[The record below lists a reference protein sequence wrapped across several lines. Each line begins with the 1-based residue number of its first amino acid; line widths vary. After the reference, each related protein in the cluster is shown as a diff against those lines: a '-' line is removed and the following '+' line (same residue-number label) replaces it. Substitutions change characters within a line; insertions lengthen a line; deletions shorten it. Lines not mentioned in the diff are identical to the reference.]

1 MNNTTTSLCF
11 VTPAFGTDPKTSFV
25 PLIANE
31 LNYREYDVQG
41 VQFRNKES
49 STAFP
54 VQTLSTT
61 EIQTP
66 YWVGRWLFY
75 RRWKQ
80 KIHTYLR
87 EHEPDLVIADKE
99 CLAPTVIAATDL
111 DIPTI
116 AVVPGL
122 GFTRFNPSPN
132 GSDKSPVF
140 RDLPNSAKVQYP
152 FVHTLFRTHYNALQR
167 ASATVT
173 VSDFLTRTIA
183 ETFDVSP
190 ITIRTPIP
198 VESVRSD
205 THNRTHITMVN
216 PRTELK
222 GASIAVDLAQQLT
235 EEEFLIAG
243 EFANP
248 ENQKTVESLPNVDLL
263 GWVDDMRTVYDKT
276 RILIVPSLVEEGG
289 PRVIGEAFANGI
301 PVVGTDRG
309 GIPEF
314 VGSCGEIVTSP
325 KDISQWKEALDT
337 VDAAYESY
345 AECAANRISLLELDG
360 RLSAFEKV
368 VQQCL
373 QIS

>member
-1 MNNTTTSLCF
+1 MSNTNISLCF
-11 VTPAFGTDPKTSFV
+11 VTPAFGTDPKTSFI

-31 LNYREYDVQG
+31 LNYRGYKVKG
-41 VQFRNKES
+41 VQFRKEEA

-54 VQTLSTT
+54 VQTLSTS
-61 EIQTP
+61 EIRTP

-75 RRWKQ
+75 RRWKK
-80 KIHTYLR
+80 KIQTYLR
-87 EHEPDLVIADKE
+87 EHDPDLVIADKE
-99 CLAPTVIAATDL
+99 CLAPTITAATDL
-111 DIPTI
+111 CIPTI

-132 GSDKSPVF
+132 GSNKSPVF
-140 RDLPNSAKVQYP
+140 RDLPRSAKVQYP
-152 FVHTLFRTHYNALQR
+152 FVQILFRTHYNALQK
-167 ASATVT
+167 ASTTVT

-183 ETFDVSP
+183 ETFDISP
-190 ITIRTPIP
+190 VTIRTPIP
-198 VESVRSD
+198 VESVRSA
-205 THNRTHITMVN
+205 TNNRTYVTMVN

-222 GASIAVDLAQQLT
+222 GASIAVDLAQQLK
-235 EEEFLIAG
+235 EEKFLIAG

-248 ENQKTVESLPNVDLL
+248 ENQKIVEALPNVELL
-263 GWVDDMRTVYDKT
+263 GWVDDMRTVYSKT

-301 PVVGTDRG
+301 PVIGTDRG

-325 KDISQWKEALDT
+325 EDISQWKEALDT

-345 AECAANRISLLELDG
+345 AECASDRISLLELDG
-360 RLSAFEKV
+360 QLNAFETV
-368 VQQCL
+368 IEQYL
-373 QIS
+373 HIS